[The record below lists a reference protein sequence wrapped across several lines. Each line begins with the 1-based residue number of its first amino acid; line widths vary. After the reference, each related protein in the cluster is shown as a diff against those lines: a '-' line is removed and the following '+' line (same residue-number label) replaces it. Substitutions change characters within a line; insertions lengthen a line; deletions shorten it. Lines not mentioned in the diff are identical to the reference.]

1 LWIETGKRTLPGS
14 PAFVSY
20 AREDAAF
27 ALRLA
32 ADLKARGANV
42 WIDQLDIRPG
52 RQWDSEVEKALTA
65 ASALLVILSP
75 AAVDS
80 RNVMD
85 EIAFALDESKT
96 VIPLMHRECRV
107 PFRLR
112 RLHYI
117 DFKADY
123 QSSLQ
128 VLLRE
133 LAEGGL
139 IAPVSAEEAV
149 REKADGPEKPTH
161 GEPSPVPAPSVEP
174 KPRQSAGPPFRPSRR
189 ILALSA
195 AGLACIVGLGWY
207 VLSRPPGSSPS
218 VPPAANTQTDSARE
232 TKVNPK
238 DNLRYVWIPPG
249 QFTMGCSPG
258 DSECYDDEKPAHRVN
273 ISHGFWMGQ
282 TEVTQ
287 AAYKAVTGKPNP
299 SYFKG
304 DDLPVE
310 QVTWQDA
317 KSYCEAVGMR
327 LPTEAEW
334 EYATRAGS
342 TAARDGNLGDVAWY
356 TGNSFGRTHP
366 VAGSSPNAW
375 GLCDMLGNVWEW
387 CGDWYDHYPAESQQ
401 DPTGP
406 KSGTRKIVRGGSWGS
421 DPRFVRV
428 SNRLGGEPSN
438 RSVSVGFR
446 CSGELR

>member
-1 LWIETGKRTLPGS
+1 
-14 PAFVSY
+14 
-20 AREDAAF
+20 
-27 ALRLA
+27 
-32 ADLKARGANV
+32 
-42 WIDQLDIRPG
+42 
-52 RQWDSEVEKALTA
+52 
-65 ASALLVILSP
+65 
-75 AAVDS
+75 
-80 RNVMD
+80 MD

-112 RLHYI
+112 RLHYV

-139 IAPVSAEEAV
+139 IAPVSPEEAV

-161 GEPSPVPAPSVEP
+161 NEPSPVPTPGVEP
-174 KPRQSAGPPFRPSRR
+174 SSKQRAAPPFRLSRR
-189 ILALSA
+189 TVALSA
-195 AGLACIVGLGWY
+195 AGLACAIGLGWY
-207 VLSRPPGSSPS
+207 VSLRPSGSSPS
-218 VPPAANTQTDSARE
+218 VPPAVTTQTHSGRE

-249 QFTMGCSPG
+249 QFMMGCSPG
-258 DSECYDDEKPAHRVN
+258 DSECHDDEKPAHQVS

-299 SYFKG
+299 SEFKG

-310 QVTWQDA
+310 QVSWEEA

-334 EYATRAGS
+334 EYAARAGS
-342 TAARDGNLGDVAWY
+342 LAARYGNLGDVAWY
-356 TGNSFGRTHP
+356 TGNSGGRTHP
-366 VAGSSPNAW
+366 VAQKSPNAW
-375 GLCDMLGNVWEW
+375 GLYDVLGNVWEW

-406 KSGTRKIVRGGSWGS
+406 KSGTQKVVRGGSW
-421 DPRFVRV
+421 DNIPRGVRV
-428 SNRLGGEPSN
+428 SLRV
-438 RSVSVGFR
+438 RSGPAFRSDYIGFR